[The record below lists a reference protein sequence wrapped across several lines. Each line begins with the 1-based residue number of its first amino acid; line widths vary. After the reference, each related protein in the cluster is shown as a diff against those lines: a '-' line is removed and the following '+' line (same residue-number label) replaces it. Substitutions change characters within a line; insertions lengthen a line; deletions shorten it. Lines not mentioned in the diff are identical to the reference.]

1 MGAGLL
7 GGAPAG
13 AAPGAA
19 AGAAPVA
26 AGPGLHLAGGVLH
39 VDAVPL
45 PAVAETAG
53 TPCYVYS
60 AGVVRRQYRR
70 LAAAFAGV
78 PHRIHYSVKAN
89 SNLALLRLLRD
100 EGAGVD
106 VVSGGEV
113 YRAREA
119 GFAARDVVF
128 SGVGKS
134 ARELGEALAGGVL
147 FINAES
153 EGELHLLDAVA
164 RARGAVA
171 PVALRVNPEVT
182 VDSPHEYIRTGE
194 KGHKFGI
201 PFDEVPAAAALARSL
216 PNLRLVGLDMHI
228 GSQLATYEPYGAA
241 LLRVLGLLERLRAE
255 GADAIEYLDVGGG
268 LSVRYR
274 DEAPAD
280 VERFAAGVI
289 EATRG
294 LGLTL
299 VLEPGRFLVAEAG
312 VLVARVLYRKRSGG
326 KEYVITDAGMN
337 DLVRPSHYDAY
348 HAVTAVEPRGGTV
361 TADVVGPVC
370 ESGDFLALDR
380 ATDDVRPGDLV
391 AVHTAGA
398 YGFVMAS
405 NYNSRPRPAEVLVEG
420 GRYAV
425 VTERE
430 RYEDLVRQER
440 AALEWRAT

>member
-7 GGAPAG
+7 G
-13 AAPGAA
+13 AAASGGAA
-19 AGAAPVA
+19 AD
-26 AGPGLHLAGGVLH
+26 AGGETGVRLVGGVLH
-39 VDAVPL
+39 LDAVPL
-45 PAVAETAG
+45 PAIAEAAG
-53 TPCYVYS
+53 TPCYAYS

-78 PHRIHYSVKAN
+78 PHRVHYSVKAN

-106 VVSGGEV
+106 VVSGGEL

-119 GFAARDVVF
+119 GFGGRDVVF
-128 SGVGKS
+128 SGVGKT
-134 ARELGEALAGGVL
+134 ARELGDALAGGVL

-153 EGELHLLDAVA
+153 EGELLLLDAVA
-164 RARGAVA
+164 RERGVAA

-201 PFDEVPAAAALARSL
+201 PFDDVPAAAELARSL

-228 GSQLATYEPYGAA
+228 GSQLATFEPYGAA
-241 LLRVLGLLERLRAE
+241 LLRMLGLLARLRADGAE
-255 GADAIEYLDVGGG
+255 GIEYLDVGGG
-268 LSVRYR
+268 LSVTYR

-280 VERFAAGVI
+280 VERFARGVAD
-289 EATRG
+289 ATRG
-294 LGLTL
+294 LGVTL

-312 VLVARVLYRKRSGG
+312 VLLARVLYRKRSGG

-348 HAVTAVEPRGGTV
+348 HAITAVEPRGGTL

-380 ATDDVRPGDLV
+380 TTDDVRPGDLV

-405 NYNSRPRPAEVLVEG
+405 NYNSRPRPAEVLVDG
-420 GRYAV
+420 ARYAV

-430 RYEDLVRQER
+430 RYDDLVRQER
-440 AALEWRAT
+440 AALDWRAA